1 MAQLHERLQA
11 AMGSAFGGSY
21 ASSDPML
28 AVATK
33 REFGD
38 FQCNAALALAKPL
51 GMKPRDAAAK
61 LVEALEVS
69 DLCEAPEVA
78 GPGFLNLRLRN
89 ALLEQQLAVMAADA
103 SGRCAVPRAAEPLR
117 TVVDYSSPNI
127 AKEMHVGH
135 LRSTIIGDTLA
146 RLLELRGH
154 PVVRLNHVGD
164 WGTQFG
170 SPSPTAGLRGG
181 RRMLITHLRQTAPE
195 VASGAAEAELSDL
208 APAPRPGLASPCP
221 TDAVAFYKAAKAR
234 FDAEEDFAAASRR
247 EVVALQSGD
256 EASLAA
262 WRSLCATSEAAFSKV
277 YSALRVDERL
287 VTRGESFYNPRLPS
301 VLEDLEAGG
310 LLQESDGARC
320 VFLEGYT
327 NRDGEPLPV
336 IVQKSDGG
344 FMYSTTDLAAIRQR
358 AADEEARRVL
368 YVTDAGQALH
378 FQQVF
383 EIARRA
389 GFAPDSVSLEHVP
402 FGLVQGEDGKKFKT
416 RSGETVKLADL
427 LDEALRRAR
436 ADARLEAEGREEG
449 EEFVARVAAA
459 VGIGAVKYADLAM
472 NRQSNYR
479 FSFDKMLSLTGNTA
493 PYMLYAYARVRG
505 IQRRAAAAASLDAP
519 AADSAA
525 GFVLREPAE
534 VNLARQLLRLGQ
546 VVSDVE
552 RDLLPSKLCEYIFEL
567 AGDFNRFYE
576 AHLPSSPPAPAL
588 LRPLNAAPRRA
599 LLALCELTAAV
610 LALNLRILGIEPLER
625 I

>member
-170 SPSPTAGLRGG
+170 
-181 RRMLITHLRQTAPE
+181 MLITHLRQTAPE

-208 APAPRPGLASPCP
+208 
-221 TDAVAFYKAAKAR
+221 VAFYKAAKAR

-358 AADEEARRVL
+358 VADEEARRVL